1 MADFNQFIVSG
12 RLTSDAEIRAT
23 KTGKK
28 LTMFSLANNDDYKAG
43 EEWVKRAYFF
53 NVAYSGEK
61 HLTKGQYVVVEGKMT
76 QFKLEKEGQAKT
88 YYRIV
93 ASKVVPFDTH
103 KKAEKPNS
111 EYVTDEVTN
120 DVEVPF

>member
-12 RLTSDAEIRAT
+12 RLTADSEIRAT

-28 LTMFSLANNDDYKAG
+28 LTYFSLASNDDYKAG
-43 EEWVKRAYFF
+43 EEWVKRTHFF

-61 HLTKGQYVVVEGKMT
+61 RLFKGDYVVVEGKMT

-88 YYRIV
+88 YYRVV
-93 ASKVVPFDTH
+93 ASKVVPFDRT
-103 KKAEKPNS
+103 KKEQTPNS
-111 EYVTDEVTN
+111 EYVVDDENMDLT
-120 DVEVPF
+120 VPF